1 MSTDLTKNSLNELT
15 TLGEFVIKNQA
26 DFPYAKGELSRLL
39 SSIRLAAKIMNS
51 QLNKAG
57 LVENLMGEVGEKNIQ
72 GEEQKKLDVYANN
85 LFINALKVR
94 NEVCGIGSEEED
106 KTIIFENET
115 SVNGKYV
122 VLIDPVDGSSNIEVN
137 VSVGTVFAIYRR
149 TSPIGTKA
157 IKEDFLQPGREQ
169 VVAGYVIYGSS
180 TMLVFTSGNG
190 VNGFT
195 YDPAI
200 GVFFLSHPNMKIPEN
215 GSTYSINE
223 GNHAYFSEPVK
234 AYIDYCKSVDKATNR
249 PYTGRYI
256 GSMISDVHRTLLKGG
271 IYMYPDSSVA
281 ANGKLRLCYECNPM
295 AFLVE
300 QAGGKS
306 SNGQQSILDLKPTD
320 IHQRTAFYTGSKKMV
335 EKLEKVLGRKEV

>member
-1 MSTDLTKNSLNELT
+1 MNELI

-26 DFPYAKGELSRLL
+26 DFPYAKGELSSLL
-39 SSIRLAAKIMNS
+39 SAIRLAAKVMNS
-51 QLNKAG
+51 QLSKAG
-57 LVENLMGEVGEKNIQ
+57 LVSNLMGEVGEKNIQ
-72 GEEQKKLDVYANN
+72 GEEQKKLDVYANQ
-85 LFINALKVR
+85 LFINALKAR

-106 KTIIFENET
+106 KTIIFENKPG
-115 SVNGKYV
+115 VKGKYI

-149 TSPIGTKA
+149 VSPIGTTA

-169 VVAGYVIYGSS
+169 VVAGYVIFGSS

-200 GVFFLSHPNMKIPEN
+200 GVFFLSHPDMKIPEDGN
-215 GSTYSINE
+215 IYSINE
-223 GNHAYFSEPVK
+223 GNHAYFSSPVK
-234 AYIDYCKSVDKATNR
+234 AYLDHCKSVDAASQR

-256 GSMISDVHRTLLKGG
+256 GSMIADVHRTLLKGG
-271 IYMYPDSSVA
+271 IYMYPDSTIA
-281 ANGKLRLCYECNPM
+281 TNGKLRLCYECNPM

-306 SNGQQSILDLKPTD
+306 TNGQQSIMDLKPSD

-335 EKLEKVLGRKEV
+335 EELEGFLREGVAR